1 MRAVLT
7 GAASIGLVVWMAGV
21 PAFAQMHDNSEKQM
35 TCNNGGD
42 DSDRVRHCEIR
53 EQNVAAT
60 GRMTVDSSPNGSAS
74 IKGWLQSGVLVRAR
88 VETWADTDGAAAV
101 LASQVAINSG
111 GGEVRGAG
119 PDSGN
124 HAGWSVSYEIF
135 VPQTTDVNLKSV
147 NGSLTVSDVRGQL
160 QFEVTNGSVHLKRVA
175 GDVSGSTT
183 NGSVQVEL
191 AGSSWDGRQMEIKTH
206 NGSVT
211 LTAPQNFS
219 AHVLA
224 ETGMGSVQT
233 DFPVM
238 VPRADKHR
246 VEFDLGSGG
255 PLVHVT
261 TGNGSVRLKRA
272 ETQ

>member
-7 GAASIGLVVWMAGV
+7 GTASIGLALWMANV

-35 TCNNGGD
+35 TCNNGGY
-42 DSDRVRHCEIR
+42 DSERARHCEIR
-53 EQNVAAT
+53 EQNVAAI
-60 GRMTVDSSPNGSAS
+60 GRMTVDSSPNGSAT
-74 IKGWLQSGVLVRAR
+74 IKGWLQGGVLVRAR
-88 VETWADTDGAAAV
+88 VETSADTDGAAAL
-101 LASQVAINSG
+101 LASQVAVDSG
-111 GGEVRGAG
+111 AGEVRATG
-119 PDSGN
+119 PNSGN

-135 VPQTTDVNLKSV
+135 VPQTTDVSLKSV

-160 QFEVTNGSVHLKRVA
+160 HFEVTNGSVHLKRVA
-175 GDVSGSTT
+175 GEVSGSTT

-191 AGSSWDGRQMEIKTH
+191 AGSTWEGRQMEINTH

-211 LTAPQNFS
+211 LTTPQNFS

-224 ETGMGSVQT
+224 ETGMGAVQT

-238 VPRADKHR
+238 VQGADKHR